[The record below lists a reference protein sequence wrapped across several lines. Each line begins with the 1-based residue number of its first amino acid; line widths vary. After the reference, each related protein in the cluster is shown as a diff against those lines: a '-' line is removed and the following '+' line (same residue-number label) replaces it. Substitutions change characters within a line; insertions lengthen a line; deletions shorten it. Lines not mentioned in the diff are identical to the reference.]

1 MDTDGCWCHLHA
13 GGRRW
18 HWLYRDIRQRRDN
31 LATLREYVETLEAL
45 RSILGTVL
53 EALRLAEQQHFLQ
66 QEYPIARSTAQR
78 VSALQM
84 SLHTIQWR
92 YMHEEARRQEVL
104 YEELRYGDGRG
115 VDPDT
120 LTPEYVLATLGI
132 ELVPIN
138 REREDLHERL
148 TLAAAEIARL
158 SREAG
163 PLQQQVEQAWSS
175 PGQRPLFS

>member
-1 MDTDGCWCHLHA
+1 
-13 GGRRW
+13 
-18 HWLYRDIRQRRDN
+18 
-31 LATLREYVETLEAL
+31 
-45 RSILGTVL
+45 
-53 EALRLAEQQHFLQ
+53 
-66 QEYPIARSTAQR
+66 
-78 VSALQM
+78 M

-132 ELVPIN
+132 ELAPIN

-148 TLAAAEIARL
+148 TLAAEEIARL

-163 PLQQQVEQAWSS
+163 SLQQQVEQAWSS
-175 PGQRPLFS
+175 PGQQPLFS